1 MELWISVNNPEPIT
15 LQTWRP
21 VNIIAHVSRRPM
33 PTLAL
38 IALALLASHEVRLE
52 WSPLELSTKHREI
65 SQGPERR
72 RPLLATRAFSFLK
85 AHNSVL
91 SIQNLV
97 LVV

>member
-1 MELWISVNNPEPIT
+1 
-15 LQTWRP
+15 
-21 VNIIAHVSRRPM
+21 M